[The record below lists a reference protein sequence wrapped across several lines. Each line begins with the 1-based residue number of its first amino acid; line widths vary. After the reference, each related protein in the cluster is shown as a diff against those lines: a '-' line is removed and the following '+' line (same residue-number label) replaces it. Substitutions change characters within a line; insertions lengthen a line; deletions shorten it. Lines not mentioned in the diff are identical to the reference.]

1 MFSHLYKFIKQNL
14 LDIRTYKWF
23 VSGLIAFSCDYFL
36 YINLIKYIQ
45 IDISKSLGVM
55 FGIFISYNLNRR
67 WTFKSKNNISYEA
80 KKFLMLYGFNL
91 ILNVGINHIA
101 YRFTKDITI
110 SYFTALF
117 ITVSIGFIGQK
128 YWVFKK
134 LSN

>member
-1 MFSHLYKFIKQNL
+1 MRSVVFNEVCLEEIGTS
-14 LDIRTYKWF
+14 IR
-23 VSGLIAFSCDYFL
+23 
-36 YINLIKYIQ
+36 
-45 IDISKSLGVM
+45 
-55 FGIFISYNLNRR
+55 GIR
-67 WTFKSKNNISYEA
+67 
-80 KKFLMLYGFNL
+80 FNL

>member
-1 MFSHLYKFIKQNL
+1 
-14 LDIRTYKWF
+14 
-23 VSGLIAFSCDYFL
+23 
-36 YINLIKYIQ
+36 
-45 IDISKSLGVM
+45 M